1 MGRLTRKIM
10 LTVAAAVMLGSAG
23 TSAALAAS
31 TTNTGSTTSTA
42 STTNIAS
49 VTRSAPEAATS
60 VPRCS
65 AQDLSASLHGA
76 QIGSGYHV
84 GFILTLTNNGQLSC
98 SLYGYPGLG
107 LQDWNHHAVPSHTFW
122 GSTWFDRDP
131 GRQLIVLSPGESASA
146 SFAWTSG
153 ALRGGAV
160 SAAYLVVTPPN
171 DHGHLVLG
179 PFSRSMEIPIYHGDL
194 YVTAMARHT
203 PHP

>member
-31 TTNTGSTTSTA
+31 TTNAANTA
-42 STTNIAS
+42 STTNTAR

-60 VPRCS
+60 VPRCYP
-65 AQDLSASLHGA
+65 QDLSASLHG
-76 QIGSGYHV
+76 GY
-84 GFILTLTNNGQLSC
+84 GAGGGRGGYILTLTNDGQRSC

-107 LQDWNHHAVPSHTFW
+107 LQDRNHRTVPSHAFW
-122 GSTWFDRDP
+122 GPTWFDRDP
-131 GRQLIVLSPGESASA
+131 GRQLIVLSPGETASA
-146 SFAWTSG
+146 SLAWTSG
-153 ALRGGAV
+153 ALRGPAV
-160 SAAYLVVTPPN
+160 FAAYLVVTPPN
-171 DHGHLVLG
+171 DFGHLVISLARG
-179 PFSRSMEIPIYHGDL
+179 LEIPIYHGDL

>member
-1 MGRLTRKIM
+1 MSRLTRKIM

-23 TSAALAAS
+23 TGAALAAG
-31 TTNTGSTTSTA
+31 TANADTATRTA
-42 STTNIAS
+42 STANTAS
-49 VTRSAPEAATS
+49 VTRSAPETAAS
-60 VPRCS
+60 VPRCYP
-65 AQDLSASLHGA
+65 QNLSASLHGLE
-76 QIGSGYHV
+76 IGTGYRV
-84 GFILTLTNNGQLSC
+84 GFILTLTNNGQRSC

-131 GRQLIVLSPGESASA
+131 GRQLIVLSPGETASA
-146 SFAWTSG
+146 SLAWTSG

-171 DHGHLVLG
+171 DYGHLVVG
-179 PFSRSMEIPIYHGDL
+179 PFSRAMEVPIYHGDL
-194 YVTAMARHT
+194 HVTAMARHT